1 MGGYCGAYRKEE
13 MRIQGLVGETEG
25 KRPLGIHR
33 RKWEDNIMMDLQE
46 VGCVVVDWI
55 ELSQDRE
62 RWRALVNAVM
72 YIRVP

>member
-1 MGGYCGAYRKEE
+1 VYRVF
-13 MRIQGLVGETEG
+13 MGETEG

-55 ELSQDRE
+55 ELSHDRDS
-62 RWRALVNAVM
+62 WRSLVKAAT